1 MSSQY
6 LCGTERPDSA
16 HIVHEVLV
24 RNIHGNMQRVKALL
38 DCGATSIFISPSL
51 LRKLELPHEPAFT
64 STQGLNGQVMMSA
77 KESRKASLLV
87 QYFEHL
93 KPVDESEVLVVPM
106 KAYDLVLGLPW
117 FKARNPEID
126 WTKGRMTALRTPN
139 GPQRAKIPEADHASP
154 LPERGEGNTN
164 VDPPP
169 DIQLLGATA
178 FDHLLASEEVV
189 EAFAIRLGECQGLLG
204 ASLEGI
210 TEGEGNPRMLNA
222 RAGAAAVV
230 AAEE

>member
-1 MSSQY
+1 
-6 LCGTERPDSA
+6 
-16 HIVHEVLV
+16 
-24 RNIHGNMQRVKALL
+24 
-38 DCGATSIFISPSL
+38 
-51 LRKLELPHEPAFT
+51 
-64 STQGLNGQVMMSA
+64 MMSA

-106 KAYDLVLGLPW
+106 KAYDLVLGLTW
-117 FKARNPEID
+117 FKARNPEND
-126 WTKGRMTALRTPN
+126 KTKGQLTALRTPN
-139 GPQRAKIPEADHASP
+139 GPQRATIPEADHASP
-154 LPERGEGNTN
+154 LPERGQGYTI

-178 FDHLLASEEVV
+178 FDQLLASVEVV
-189 EAFAIRLGECQGLLG
+189 EAIAKRLGECQGLLG

-210 TEGEGNPRMLNA
+210 TEGEGNHRMLNA

-230 AAEE
+230 AAAE

>member
-1 MSSQY
+1 
-6 LCGTERPDSA
+6 
-16 HIVHEVLV
+16 
-24 RNIHGNMQRVKALL
+24 MQRLEALI
-38 DCGATSIFISPSL
+38 DCGAPSIFISPSL

-77 KESRKASLLV
+77 KESQKASLLV

-117 FKARNPEID
+117 FKERNPEID
-126 WTKGRMTALRTPN
+126 WTNGRWTALQTPN
-139 GPQRAKIPEADHASP
+139 GPQRATIPKVDHARP

-169 DIQLLGATA
+169 DLQLLGATA

-222 RAGAAAVV
+222 RAGAVAVV

>member
-1 MSSQY
+1 
-6 LCGTERPDSA
+6 
-16 HIVHEVLV
+16 
-24 RNIHGNMQRVKALL
+24 MQRVKALI
-38 DCGATSIFISPSL
+38 DCGATSICISPSL
-51 LRKLELPHEPAFT
+51 LRTLELPHEPAFT

-87 QYFEHL
+87 QYFEHR
-93 KPVDESEVLVVPM
+93 KPLDRSMVLVVPM
-106 KAYDLVLGLPW
+106 MAYDLVLGLPW
-117 FKARNPEID
+117 FKARKPEID
-126 WTKGRMTALRTPN
+126 WTKGRLTGLQTPN
-139 GPQRAKIPEADHASP
+139 GLQRAMIPETDHASP

-189 EAFAIRLGECQGLLG
+189 EALAIRLGECQGLLG

-210 TEGEGNPRMLNA
+210 TDGEGNPNMLNA
-222 RAGAAAVV
+222 RAGTEAVV
-230 AAEE
+230 AAEEWHSDGA

>member
-6 LCGTERPDSA
+6 LCGTERPDLV

-24 RNIHGNMQRVKALL
+24 RNIYGYMQRVEALIN
-38 DCGATSIFISPSL
+38 CGATSILISPSL
-51 LRKLELPHEPAFT
+51 VRKLELPHEPAFT
-64 STQGLNGQVMMSA
+64 SAQGLNGQVMMSA

-106 KAYDLVLGLPW
+106 NAYDLVLGLPW

-126 WTKGRMTALRTPN
+126 WTKGQLTALRMPN
-139 GPQRAKIPEADHASP
+139 GAQRAKIPEADNASP

-169 DIQLLGATA
+169 DIQQLGATG
-178 FDHLLASEEVV
+178 FDHLLASEEAV

-210 TEGEGNPRMLNA
+210 TEGEGNPRMLTA

-230 AAEE
+230 ATEE

>member
-1 MSSQY
+1 MSSEY
-6 LCGTERPDSA
+6 LCGTERLDSA

-24 RNIHGNMQRVKALL
+24 RNIHGNMQRVKALI
-38 DCGATSIFISPSL
+38 DCSATSIFISPSL
-51 LRKLELPHEPAFT
+51 LRKLELPHEPAFI

-93 KPVDESEVLVVPM
+93 KPVDESEDLVVPM

-126 WTKGRMTALRTPN
+126 WTKGRLTALRTPN
-139 GPQRAKIPEADHASP
+139 GPQWAKIPEADHASP
-154 LPERGEGNTN
+154 LPERGEENTN
-164 VDPPP
+164 DEPPP

-178 FDHLLASEEVV
+178 FGHLLASEEVA
-189 EAFAIRLGECQGLLG
+189 EAFALRLEECEGLLG
-204 ASLEGI
+204 ASREGI